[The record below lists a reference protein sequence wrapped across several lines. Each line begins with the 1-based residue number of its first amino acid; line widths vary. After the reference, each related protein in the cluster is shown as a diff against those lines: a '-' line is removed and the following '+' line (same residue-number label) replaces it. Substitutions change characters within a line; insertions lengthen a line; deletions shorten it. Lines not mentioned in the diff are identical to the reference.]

1 MTQTTTEAIRG
12 FQGQNRFLSNFHPA
26 PLVVE
31 LEIGGHTLE
40 AQAPTAEH
48 AYQASKAVTVHDARA
63 VLRCATPAE
72 AKRAGRK
79 IPQRPDW
86 EQVKIAIMRRIVNA
100 KFRQNPPLATKLRQT
115 GEAQLLEEND
125 WGDIFWGVC
134 RGRGQNHL
142 GRILMD
148 VRNGLAA

>member
-1 MTQTTTEAIRG
+1 MTQTATSAIRG
-12 FQGQNRFLSNFHPA
+12 FQGQHRFLSNFHPA

-48 AYQASKAVTVHDARA
+48 AYQASKAVTLQDARA
-63 VLRCATPAE
+63 VLRCTTPAE

-86 EQVKIAIMRRIVNA
+86 EQVKVAIMRRIVSA
-100 KFRQNPPLATKLRQT
+100 KFRQNPELARKLLAT
-115 GEAQLLEEND
+115 GNAQLVEENA
-125 WGDIFWGVC
+125 WGDTFWGVC

-142 GRILMD
+142 GRIPMD
-148 VRNGLAA
+148 VRDKLEA